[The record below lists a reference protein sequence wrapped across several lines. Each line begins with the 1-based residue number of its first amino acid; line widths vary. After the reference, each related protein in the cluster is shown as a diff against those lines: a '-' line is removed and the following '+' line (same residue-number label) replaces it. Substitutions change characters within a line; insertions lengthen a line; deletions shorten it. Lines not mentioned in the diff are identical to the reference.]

1 MTIRIAGS
9 DWDTAVLRA
18 LAADPPPPDGD
29 EDRQRHA
36 VRLLTE
42 TIGDDLK
49 HFLRCHGAQ
58 YAARWQ
64 HPSDPIVAMLSWLTG
79 YYLRLHDVLRHGPRT
94 ALPGWDEAVAVVR
107 TLADTTRL
115 VLTTQLGHALMVPML
130 VEEATG
136 RRVLPIV
143 HDRNPLVRQMYE
155 ERLRLG
161 EPLLL
166 TRLGAADIRGWL
178 DSDAVIVANLDTCYP
193 GTRHT
198 RNLPVLGGQLTVP
211 TGLLALAARRNLET
225 RAVAVPDVGGRIA
238 PRVGPPL
245 PGAVD
250 AAVNA
255 YGTWLD
261 RCVSAAPEQ
270 WMAWGSLHRP
280 NL

>member
-1 MTIRIAGS
+1 MTIRITGS
-9 DWDTAVLRA
+9 DRDTAVLRA
-18 LAADPPPPDGD
+18 LVADPPPPSGD
-29 EDRQRHA
+29 EDRHRHA
-36 VRLLTE
+36 VRLLAG
-42 TIGDDLK
+42 TIGDDLRL
-49 HFLRCHGAQ
+49 FLRCHGAK
-58 YAARWQ
+58 YTARWR
-64 HPSDPIVAMLSWLTG
+64 HPSDPVVAMVSWLAG
-79 YYLRLHDVLRHGPRT
+79 YYLRLHDVLRHGPR
-94 ALPGWDEAVAVVR
+94 AVVPGWDEAVAAVC
-107 TLADTTRL
+107 TLAGTTRL
-115 VLTTQLGHALMVPML
+115 VLTTQLGHALMVPLL

-136 RRVLPIV
+136 RRTLPIV
-143 HDRNPLVRQMYE
+143 HDRNPLVRTMYE

-166 TRLGAADIRGWL
+166 TRLGAGDIRRWL

-198 RNLPVLGGQLTVP
+198 RDLPVLGGRLTVP

-225 RAVAVPDVGGRIA
+225 RAMAAPDVVGRIA

-250 AAVNA
+250 VAVGA

-270 WMAWGSLHRP
+270 WMAWGSLHHA
-280 NL
+280 NA